1 MFSQLFGTYLLE
13 KQIITKDE
21 YRAAIEKQLSVRVKL
36 GTIAIADGLLS
47 EEDVEMINQLQMQFD
62 KRFGDIAQE
71 KGLLTAEQID
81 ALLAKQGNPYM
92 QFTQSLTECTELTA
106 TVIDKTLAAFQK
118 EHGFSDADMTALKA
132 DDLDALIPVFA
143 CAANPLITELA
154 GLVVRNINRFVSR
167 DFYIGRIRHVKSL
180 PYSALAG
187 QKLTGSTNLC
197 LALAEESSDQAFS
210 LIADNFSGVAQND
223 AADTLDVRIRSE

>member
-1 MFSQLFGTYLLE
+1 MFSQLFGTYLVE

-92 QFTQSLTECTELTA
+92 QFTQSL
-106 TVIDKTLAAFQK
+106 DRK
-118 EHGFSDADMTALKA
+118 S
-132 DDLDALIPVFA
+132 
-143 CAANPLITELA
+143 
-154 GLVVRNINRFVSR
+154 VV
-167 DFYIGRIRHVKSL
+167 
-180 PYSALAG
+180 
-187 QKLTGSTNLC
+187 
-197 LALAEESSDQAFS
+197 
-210 LIADNFSGVAQND
+210 
-223 AADTLDVRIRSE
+223 

>member
-1 MFSQLFGTYLLE
+1 
-13 KQIITKDE
+13 
-21 YRAAIEKQLSVRVKL
+21 
-36 GTIAIADGLLS
+36 
-47 EEDVEMINQLQMQFD
+47 MINQLQMQFD

-167 DFYIGRIRHVKSL
+167 DFYIGDPACKVSAIQCTCRSEADRQYKSL
-180 PYSALAG
+180 SRTRRG
-187 QKLTGSTNLC
+187 VFRSGIF
-197 LALAEESSDQAFS
+197 SDRRQFLRCCS
-210 LIADNFSGVAQND
+210 K
-223 AADTLDVRIRSE
+223 